1 MVVGTETE
9 NGFLKHSFQTKNI
22 RFNKKLVAKD
32 SKHIIL
38 KTNDLSIGYQS
49 KKEQTLVA
57 SNINIELHQGELVGL
72 VGGNGIGK
80 STLLRTLTNVQNEL
94 NGSIYINGKN
104 IKQYPA
110 IELAKVM
117 SLVLTEQMMSKNLS
131 VFELVA
137 LGRQPYTNWVGNLSE
152 NDISIVNNSI
162 IQTNITDLKHKKCFE
177 LSDGQLQKVMIARAL
192 SQDTDL
198 IILDEPTSHLDMYHK
213 AYILKLLQKLA
224 KETHKTILF
233 SSHEVDLAI
242 QLSDKLIVMT
252 TQGVVF
258 DTPCNLILNGT
269 FDSLFP
275 KDLITFDEKTGS
287 FRMKK

>member
-1 MVVGTETE
+1 MVEE
-9 NGFLKHSFQTKNI
+9 N
-22 RFNKKLVAKD
+22 
-32 SKHIIL
+32 KHIIL

-57 SNINIELHQGELVGL
+57 SNINIELHKGELVGL

-94 NGSIYINGKN
+94 KGDVFINGKN

-110 IELAKVM
+110 LELAKVM
-117 SLVLTEQMMSKNLS
+117 SLVLTEQTMSKNLS

-152 NDISIVNNSI
+152 HDIIMVNQAIN
-162 IQTNITDLKHKKCFE
+162 QTNISDLKNKKCFE

-192 SQDTDL
+192 AQDTDL

-224 KETHKTILF
+224 KETQKTILF
-233 SSHEVDLAI
+233 SSHEIDLAI
-242 QLSDKLIVMT
+242 QLCDTLIVMSPNN
-252 TQGVVF
+252 VVS
-258 DTPCNLILNGT
+258 DTPCNLILKGT
-269 FDSLFP
+269 FSTLFP
-275 KDLITFDEKTGS
+275 EDLIAFDDKTGS
-287 FRMKK
+287 FRVKK